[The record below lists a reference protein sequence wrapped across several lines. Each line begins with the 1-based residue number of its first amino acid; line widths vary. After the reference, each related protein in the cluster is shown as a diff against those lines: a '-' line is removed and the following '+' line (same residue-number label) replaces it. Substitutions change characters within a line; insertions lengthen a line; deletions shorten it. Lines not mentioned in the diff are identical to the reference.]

1 MSRDCQTI
9 MAGKRVTIHITMEA
23 EWAPGATSFSP
34 SRFCRLKGW
43 SCGPALKTLR
53 RDGSSLEEPRRP
65 ENQHGNERSLCSS
78 TEDCG
83 LDAIRSAGQ
92 RVTLVTQGLMLSVS
106 CRVVYWDGPGSS
118 RSSVAMPHCHQALPK
133 FLRWGLK
140 GNHL

>member
-1 MSRDCQTI
+1 MSRECQTI
-9 MAGKRVTIHITMEA
+9 MVGKRVTIHITMEA
-23 EWAPGATSFSP
+23 EWAPGATFISP

-43 SCGPALKTLR
+43 SCRPSLKTLS

-83 LDAIRSAGQ
+83 LDAIKSAGQ

-106 CRVVYWDGPGSS
+106 CRVVYWDG
-118 RSSVAMPHCHQALPK
+118 SSVAMPHCHQTLPK
-133 FLRWGLK
+133 LLEWGVRGKLVRFS
-140 GNHL
+140 G